1 MPDESTPQDAAQQST
16 HLSRTSPEVREPT
29 ETPPTFEYESWFAK
43 LAPHEQE
50 GLDAHTTALKNAL
63 ESERTQRKQFSK
75 ELRDLTQKAEK
86 GSEAEKTLGEMS
98 SRLEQAEQRA
108 AFYEEAG
115 RPEIGC
121 SNPRAAF
128 LVASAEGLFTK
139 RGDPDWPAIKAAAP
153 ELFGRKTPPG
163 NAGVGNGSPP
173 ATPSMNDFIRAAS
186 GRQ

>member
-1 MPDESTPQDAAQQST
+1 MADDATPQDAEQTAQAQD
-16 HLSRTSPEVREPT
+16 LSPFNFDSWLGEQPEHVR
-29 ETPPTFEYESWFAK
+29 S
-43 LAPHEQE
+43 
-50 GLDAHTTALKNAL
+50 GLDAHTAGLRSAL

-75 ELRDLTQKAEK
+75 ELRDLTAKAEQ
-86 GSEAEKTLGEMS
+86 GSEAQKTLGEMT

-115 RPEIGC
+115 RAEIAC

-153 ELFGRKTPPG
+153 ELFGRKTTPPG
-163 NAGVGNGSPP
+163 NAGSGNGSPP
-173 ATPSMNDFIRAAS
+173 ASPSMNDFIRAAS
-186 GRQ
+186 GRR

>member
-1 MPDESTPQDAAQQST
+1 MPDESTPQPLQGKDAAQQST
-16 HLSRTSPEVREPT
+16 QPT
-29 ETPPTFEYESWFAK
+29 ETQPAFEFDTWFGK
-43 LAPHEQE
+43 LPPHEQE
-50 GLDAHTTALKNAL
+50 GLDNYTSGLRSAL

-98 SRLEQAEQRA
+98 QRLEQAEQRA

-139 RGDPDWPAIKAAAP
+139 RGDPDWPAIKAAMP
-153 ELFGRKTPPG
+153 ELFGRKPPPG

-173 ATPSMNDFIRAAS
+173 ATPSMNDFIRAAT
-186 GRQ
+186 GRS